1 MESFSIQWRNSTKKD
16 IRSLPRNEV
25 ARVVEAVGQLA
36 NDPLPHGSQK
46 LSGSERTYRIR
57 VGDYRVIYEVFGDSR
72 IVVIQRVRHRKDVYR
87 E

>member
-1 MESFSIQWRNSTKKD
+1 MEPFSIQWRNSTKKD

-72 IVVIQRVRHRKDVYR
+72 IVEIQRVRHRKDVYR